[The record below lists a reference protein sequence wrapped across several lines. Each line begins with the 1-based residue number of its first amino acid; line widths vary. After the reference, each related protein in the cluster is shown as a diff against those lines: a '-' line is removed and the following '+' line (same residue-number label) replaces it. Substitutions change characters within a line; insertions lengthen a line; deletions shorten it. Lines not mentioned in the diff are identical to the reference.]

1 MKNIGRYEIETY
13 DVSINGVTETREKI
27 LYYSNNNED
36 FFIERYYG
44 IIREGYEQTEIIFDN
59 LRWDDIKTNVVSES
73 FYISDRGIPPTPY
86 VYFTIAD
93 IDSIQRESSLKLKVI
108 DSTNNPIGLLFET
121 EFDCNQAYSLII
133 LLLEDPKTDTSKITV
148 DSTGPVIHFNKLF
161 YNVDVLDNNFQTGTF
176 SSDVVTSLILNIETN
191 TMSRGVPQFSGTLPI
206 TKLNLKDNLINKISD
221 NRDIVINIMENDI
234 TINSGSPNGL
244 VIDEIS
250 TTGTFF
256 VKVEISDLVKNITQF
271 TVLINIT

>member
-1 MKNIGRYEIETY
+1 MKNIGRYEIEKY

-44 IIREGYEQTEIIFDN
+44 IIRDGYEQTEIIFDN
-59 LRWDDIKTNVVSES
+59 LRWNDIKTNVVSES

-86 VYFTIAD
+86 VYFTITD

-108 DSTNNPIGLLFET
+108 DSTNNPIGLVFET

-148 DSTGPVIHFNKLF
+148 DSTGPCIHFNKLF

-176 SSDVVTSLILNIETN
+176 SSDAVTSLILNINILSFT
-191 TMSRGVPQFSGTLPI
+191 GTLPI
-206 TKLNLKDNLINKISD
+206 TKLNLKDHLINKISD

-234 TINSGSPNGL
+234 TINSGSPSGL
-244 VIDEIS
+244 LIDEIS

>member
-27 LYYSNNNED
+27 LYYNNNNED

-44 IIREGYEQTEIIFDN
+44 VIRDGYEQTEIIFDN
-59 LRWDDIKTNVVSES
+59 LRWDDIKTNVVGES

-93 IDSIQRESSLKLKVI
+93 IDSIQRESLIQLKVI
-108 DSTNNPIGLLFET
+108 DSTNNPIVLLFET

-133 LLLEDPKTDTSKITV
+133 LLLDDPKADTSTITV
-148 DSTGPVIHFNKLF
+148 DSTGPVIYFNKLF

-176 SSDVVTSLILNIETN
+176 SSDIVTSLILNIETN
-191 TMSRGVPQFSGTLPI
+191 TMGHGIPQFSGTLPI
-206 TKLNLKDNLINKISD
+206 TKSNLKDNLINKVSD
-221 NRDIVINIMENDI
+221 NRDVSINIMDNDI
-234 TINSGSPNGL
+234 TINSGSPNGME
-244 VIDEIS
+244 IHEIS

-256 VKVEISDLVKNITQF
+256 VKIEISDLVKNITQF
-271 TVLINIT
+271 TVLVNIT

>member
-13 DVSINGVTETREKI
+13 DVSIDGVTETREKI
-27 LYYSNNNED
+27 LYYNNNED

-44 IIREGYEQTEIIFDN
+44 VIRDGYEQTEIIFDN
-59 LRWDDIKTNVVSES
+59 LRWDDIKTNVVGES

-93 IDSIQRESSLKLKVI
+93 IDSIQRESLLKLKVI

-133 LLLEDPKTDTSKITV
+133 LLLDDPKADTSKITV

-161 YNVDVLDNNFQTGTF
+161 YNVDVLDNSFQTGTF

-191 TMSRGVPQFSGTLPI
+191 AMDRGISQFSGALPI
-206 TKLNLKDNLINKISD
+206 TKSNLKNHLINKVSD
-221 NRDIVINIMENDI
+221 NRDVSINIMDNDI
-234 TINSGSPNGL
+234 TINSGSPNGI
-244 VIDEIS
+244 VVDEIS

-256 VKVEISDLVKNITQF
+256 VKIEISDLVKNITQF
-271 TVLINIT
+271 TVLVNIT